1 MSYMEQVGKKIR
13 ELREETSTPQ
23 QKIADLLGVTRQS
36 LSLYEKGERTINVE
50 ALGKLAEFFNV
61 SADYLL
67 GLSDVKS
74 TEQDIQAACEVTGL
88 SEYAISAFNEL
99 KKEPCFDIV
108 DKLFSS
114 CEDYEIEELLE
125 EAFSNCMDEV
135 KVEAFAS
142 AFCELAGTDI
152 MLSDDDTSAVLLREI
167 LIEIQS
173 YMLQNNCGTENNEL
187 LFRVPLQEY
196 EIEYQQFC
204 LQKRIMDSIE
214 CLSFEYK
221 ESENL
226 KNNFKKM
233 YLQALKNV
241 FPAIEKYIKQVKEH
255 EKKVNENFNDF
266 LNTLFQKESPSE
278 ILKKEANNHAKM
290 EQETTE

>member
-1 MSYMEQVGKKIR
+1 MSYMEKVGEKIR
-13 ELREETSTPQ
+13 KLREETGTSQ

-50 ALGKLAEFFNV
+50 ALGKLAEFFGV

-67 GLSDVKS
+67 GLSDVRS
-74 TEQDIQAACEVTGL
+74 TEQDMRTACEVTGL
-88 SEYAISAFNEL
+88 SEYAVSAFTEL

-108 DKLFSS
+108 DKLFSD
-114 CEDYEIEELLE
+114 CEDYDTKELLE
-125 EAFSNCMDEV
+125 KAFSNCMDEV

-142 AFCELAGTDI
+142 AFCELAGVKIT
-152 MLSDDDTSAVLLREI
+152 LSDDSTSAVLLRKI

-173 YMLQNNCGTENNEL
+173 YMLSNSREAENNNL

-196 EIEYQQFC
+196 EIEYRQFC

-221 ESENL
+221 NSGGL
-226 KNNFKKM
+226 KDNFKKM
-233 YLQALKNV
+233 YLQALKNA
-241 FPAIEKYIKQVKEH
+241 FSAIEKYIKQVQEH
-255 EKKVNENFNDF
+255 EEKENASFNDF
-266 LNTLFQKESPSE
+266 LNNLFGGVNRFSKF
-278 ILKKEANNHAKM
+278 
-290 EQETTE
+290 